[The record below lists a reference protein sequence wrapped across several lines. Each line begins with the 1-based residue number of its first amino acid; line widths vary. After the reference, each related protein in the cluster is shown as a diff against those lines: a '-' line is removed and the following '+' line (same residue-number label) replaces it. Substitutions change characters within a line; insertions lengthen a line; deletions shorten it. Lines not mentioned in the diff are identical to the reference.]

1 MQSLTMQQAAE
12 ATGWSQR
19 MLRYL
24 EQAGLVAALRTPGG
38 HRHYGP
44 RQIERLQKL
53 RELIDAHRLGITDIT
68 FELRMRTDPRLA
80 RAVDD
85 WFGPIHRSAAPP
97 EAEIFRRLAT
107 EPAGG
112 AAPRVRP
119 EELHQGEHVSVN
131 LVPDSAGA
139 VHDFKVADL
148 SLAEF
153 GRKEITLAEHEM
165 PGLMA
170 LRREFGPSQPL
181 KGKQV
186 AGSLHMTVQTAVLIE
201 TLTALGA
208 DVRWVSCNIFS
219 TQDHAAAA
227 AVVGPNGTVDN
238 PQGVAVYAW
247 KGESLEEYWWCTEQ
261 MLTWPDGS
269 GPDSIVDD
277 GGDATLLIHMG
288 TEYEAAGVV
297 PQPDDN
303 DSEEYRVILDLLRR
317 SIDSRPGHYTRMGA
331 GILGVTEETTTGVHR
346 LYEFE
351 KNGTLLFPAINVN
364 DSVTKSKFDNKYGC
378 RHSLI
383 DGINRGTD
391 VMIGGKLA
399 VVLGYGDVG
408 KGCVESLR
416 GQGARVVV
424 TEIDPICALQAAMDG
439 LEVVTLEDVVGK
451 ADIFVTATGNKD
463 IIMADHM
470 AAMKHQAIVGNIGH
484 FDNEIDMA
492 GLAKVPGIHRLNVK
506 PQVDEWI
513 FPDGHAIIV
522 LSEGRL
528 LNLGNATGHPSF
540 VMSSSFSNQTIAQI
554 ELHANPDRYLADG
567 KPTVTTLPKHLD
579 EKVARLHL
587 EAVGAKLTT
596 LTKEQAEYIGVDV
609 AGPYK
614 SDHYRY

>member
-1 MQSLTMQQAAE
+1 MQTMTIQQAAE

-44 RQIERLQKL
+44 RQIERLQGL
-53 RELIDAHRLGITDIT
+53 RDLLAEYGLTIADIA
-68 FELRMRTDPRLA
+68 FERRMRTDPQVA
-80 RAVDD
+80 RAVDA
-85 WFGPIHRSAAPP
+85 WFGAIHRHAAPP
-97 EAEIFRRLAT
+97 EAGIYRRLAAYESDYPMEVPPT
-107 EPAGG
+107 EMGESMTVTL
-112 AAPRVRP
+112 APDR
-119 EELHQGEHVSVN
+119 
-131 LVPDSAGA
+131 AGA

-148 SLAEF
+148 SLYEF
-153 GRKEITLAEHEM
+153 GRKEIQLAEHEM

-170 LRREFGPSQPL
+170 LRKEYGPQQPL
-181 KGKQV
+181 TGRKI

-201 TLTALGA
+201 TLVALGA

-227 AVVGPNGTVDN
+227 VVVGPNGTADN

-247 KGESLEEYWWCTEQ
+247 KGETLEEYWWCTEQ
-261 MLTWPDGS
+261 MLSWPDGR

-277 GGDATLLIHMG
+277 GGDATLLVHMG
-288 TEYEAAGVV
+288 VEFEAAGVV
-297 PQPDDN
+297 PQPDAD
-303 DSEEYRVILDLLRR
+303 DSHEYSVILDVLRR
-317 SIDSRPGHYTRMGA
+317 SVAEQPGKYTRMAQGV
-331 GILGVTEETTTGVHR
+331 IGVTEETTTGVHR
-346 LYEFE
+346 LYEFARA
-351 KNGTLLFPAINVN
+351 GTLLFPAINVN

-391 VMIGGKLA
+391 VMIAGKLA
-399 VVLGYGDVG
+399 VVCGYGDVG

-424 TEIDPICALQAAMDG
+424 TEVDPICALQAAMDG
-439 LEVVTLEDVVGK
+439 LEVVTLDDVVGK

-463 IIMADHM
+463 IILAEHM
-470 AAMKHQAIVGNIGH
+470 SAMKHQAIVGNIGH

-492 GLAKVPGIHRLNVK
+492 GLAKVPGIRKTEVK
-506 PQVDEWI
+506 PQVHEWR
-513 FPDGHAIIV
+513 FPDGHTIIV

-554 ELHANPDRYLADG
+554 ELHTKKGQYDKQVY
-567 KPTVTTLPKHLD
+567 VLPKNLD

-587 EAVGAKLTT
+587 DAVGAKLTT
-596 LTKEQAEYIGVDV
+596 LSKAQAEYIGVDV

-614 SDHYRY
+614 SEHYRY

>member
-1 MQSLTMQQAAE
+1 MPTMTIQQAAE

-19 MLRYL
+19 MLRYI

-38 HRHYGP
+38 HRHYGS
-44 RQIERLQKL
+44 RQIERLQGL
-53 RELIDAHRLGITDIT
+53 RDLLAEHGLTIADIA
-68 FELRMRTDPRLA
+68 FERRMRTDPLVA
-80 RAVDD
+80 CAVDA
-85 WFGPIHRSAAPP
+85 WFGAIHRNAAPP
-97 EAEIFRRLAT
+97 EAGIYRRLASDESDYPMEAPPT
-107 EPAGG
+107 ELGERMSSTL
-112 AAPRVRP
+112 AA
-119 EELHQGEHVSVN
+119 
-131 LVPDSAGA
+131 DSAGI

-148 SLAEF
+148 SLCEF
-153 GRKEITLAEHEM
+153 GRKEIQLAEHEM

-170 LRREFGPSQPL
+170 LRKEYGPQQPL
-181 KGKQV
+181 KGRKI

-201 TLTALGA
+201 TLVTLGA

-227 AVVGPNGTVDN
+227 AVVGPNGTADN
-238 PQGVAVYAW
+238 PQGVSVFAW
-247 KGESLEEYWWCTEQ
+247 KGETLEEYWWCTEQ
-261 MLTWPDGS
+261 MLSWPDGS

-288 TEYEAAGVV
+288 VEFEAAGAV
-297 PQPDDN
+297 PQPDAD
-303 DSEEYRVILDLLRR
+303 DSHEYGVILDVLRR
-317 SIDSRPGHYTRMGA
+317 SVADQPGKYTRMTQ
-331 GILGVTEETTTGVHR
+331 GIIGVTEETTTGVHR
-346 LYEFE
+346 LYEFARA
-351 KNGTLLFPAINVN
+351 GTLLFPAINVN

-391 VMIGGKLA
+391 VMIAGKLA
-399 VVLGYGDVG
+399 VVCGYGDVG

-439 LEVVTLEDVVGK
+439 LEVVTLDDVVGK

-463 IIMADHM
+463 IILAEHM
-470 AAMKHQAIVGNIGH
+470 TAMKHQAIVGNIGH

-492 GLAKVPGIHRLNVK
+492 GLAKVPGIRKIEVK
-506 PQVDEWI
+506 PQVHEWR
-513 FPDGHAIIV
+513 FPDGHAIIL

-554 ELHANPDRYLADG
+554 ELHTKRGQYDKQVY
-567 KPTVTTLPKHLD
+567 VLPKHLD

-587 EAVGAKLTT
+587 DAVGAKLTT
-596 LTKEQAEYIGVDV
+596 LSKAQAEYIGVDV

-614 SDHYRY
+614 SVHYRY